1 MFRGFACVLGLHGLE
16 KSRDVALGDRCRP
29 AVRFISTLLG
39 NCRATSAPIDQ
50 ISLADRRGQ
59 FSQIV
64 AIPLRHR
71 RNMLAPID

>member
-29 AVRFISTLLG
+29 AVRFISTLLD
-39 NCRATSAPIDQ
+39 NATSAPIDR
-50 ISLADRRGQ
+50 ISLAGRRGQ

>member
-16 KSRDVALGDRCRP
+16 KSRDVALGDRCRLV
-29 AVRFISTLLG
+29 VRFISTLLD
-39 NCRATSAPIDQ
+39 NATSAPIDR

-64 AIPLRHR
+64 AIPLRRR
-71 RNMLAPID
+71 RNMLAPFD